1 MNPDCLQDLE
11 LDPEGL
17 GDHDDEVYIEV
28 NLEDE

>member
-11 LDPEGL
+11 LDPEWL
-17 GDHDDEVYIEV
+17 GDYDDEVYVEV